1 MKLRAYAQ
9 TLGLSYRTVWRWFK
23 AGKIAGYQADTGT
36 IIITEPIRERPAVAA
51 DEKVAI
57 YARVS
62 ATENKDSLEGQA
74 TRLAAYCAA
83 KGYQVTTVAK
93 EIGSGVN
100 DTRPKLL
107 KLLTDPT
114 ITLIVIEHKDRLTRF
129 GFNYLEQLLAMHHRR
144 IEVILDERA
153 MRYRSV
159 QPAYSSQQCSH
170 CGFSFKLNRRTQAE
184 FRCLWCGFSANADEN
199 AARNLAERFGDLE
212 LNRLSFRA
220 VEAVLAQRF
229 LRRLPDARSVS
240 AGLDPLYAL
249 SISPG
254 ERPRHRC
261 L

>member
-144 IEVILDERA
+144 IEVI
-153 MRYRSV
+153 
-159 QPAYSSQQCSH
+159 
-170 CGFSFKLNRRTQAE
+170 
-184 FRCLWCGFSANADEN
+184 
-199 AARNLAERFGDLE
+199 NLAGNDKEDLIQDFASIVTAFCARLYGQRRSKRKTERIIAE
-212 LNRLSFRA
+212 LRN
-220 VEAVLAQRF
+220 
-229 LRRLPDARSVS
+229 
-240 AGLDPLYAL
+240 
-249 SISPG
+249 G
-254 ERPRHRC
+254 EKSDHASQT
-261 L
+261 